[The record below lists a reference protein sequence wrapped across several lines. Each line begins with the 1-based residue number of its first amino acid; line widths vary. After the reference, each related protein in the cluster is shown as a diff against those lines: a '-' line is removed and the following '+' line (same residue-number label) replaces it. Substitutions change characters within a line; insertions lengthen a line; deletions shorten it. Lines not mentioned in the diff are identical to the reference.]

1 MKKLSGGSCDYY
13 NVDITHPTTAR
24 APYTASCNDV
34 IEALQLSS
42 AESNIYKEIWRTA
55 NGRAH
60 NNGKPDNDPVR
71 AAEKVLFFAIRIA
84 VHAGVDIKKLISD
97 INLQ

>member
-1 MKKLSGGSCDYY
+1 MPKLSGGSCDYY
-13 NVDITHPTTAR
+13 NVDITHPTTAK

-55 NGRAH
+55 NGKAH

-71 AAEKVLFFAIRIA
+71 AAEKVLFFAVRNA
-84 VHAGVDIKKLISD
+84 VLSGVDVKEVLSK

>member
-13 NVDITHPTTAR
+13 NVDITHPTTVKS
-24 APYTASCNDV
+24 PYTASCNDV

-60 NNGKPDNDPVR
+60 NNGKPDNDPIR
-71 AAEKVLFFAIRIA
+71 AAEKVLFFAVRNAILS
-84 VHAGVDIKKLISD
+84 GVDVNAILSKM
-97 INLQ
+97 NLQ